1 MNKEEFIAELKD
13 GLSGLPQNDIDER
26 VLFYTEMIDD
36 RMEEGMSEEEA
47 ISGIG
52 SVEEIVS
59 QIISEVPLT
68 KIVKKR
74 ITPDRALRTWEI
86 VLIVLGSPL
95 WLSLLLAALCVILAM
110 YAVVWSVILSLWAA
124 ELSLIACALSGIAG
138 AVVSWCHG
146 DLLPGFA
153 MLGAGFLSG
162 GLSVFGFFGCLAAS
176 KGILILT
183 KKAMLWIKSRFIR
196 KDVLTSLGL
205 AILMGVLLIS
215 DFDVSKLDKTE
226 YETNTHRVSEDF
238 DKIIINTQETDIVL
252 LASDDNV
259 SKVICMEQKKLK
271 HSVSVENGT
280 LQISEMDTRK
290 WYDHI
295 TLFAKPVSLKIYL
308 PSDQLES
315 LRIDSGTGDVS
326 VPAALTF
333 GSVGMKASTGDI
345 VFESSVDG
353 ELKMI
358 TDTGDITLSG
368 VKAGK
373 IDLSVS
379 TGEILMQSVI
389 CRETA
394 SVRVET
400 GDTRITDMTCRNLLT
415 TGSTGDITLKNTV
428 ASDTFSIARS
438 TGDVILDHCVP
449 FRPRQEMCP
458 ARF

>member
-1 MNKEEFIAELKD
+1 M
-13 GLSGLPQNDIDER
+13 
-26 VLFYTEMIDD
+26 
-36 RMEEGMSEEEA
+36 
-47 ISGIG
+47 
-52 SVEEIVS
+52 
-59 QIISEVPLT
+59 
-68 KIVKKR
+68 KKTAW
-74 ITPDRALRTWEI
+74 IT
-86 VLIVLGSPL
+86 
-95 WLSLLLAALCVILAM
+95 AA
-110 YAVVWSVILSLWAA
+110 
-124 ELSLIACALSGIAG
+124 
-138 AVVSWCHG
+138 
-146 DLLPGFA
+146 
-153 MLGAGFLSG
+153 
-162 GLSVFGFFGCLAAS
+162 
-176 KGILILT
+176 
-183 KKAMLWIKSRFIR
+183 
-196 KDVLTSLGL
+196 VLTSLGL

-215 DFDVSKLDKTE
+215 DFDVSKLDKTD
-226 YETNTHRVSEDF
+226 YETNTYIVSEDF
-238 DKIIINTQETDIVL
+238 EKIKINTKETDIVL
-252 LASDDNV
+252 LASEDNTC
-259 SKVICMEQKKLK
+259 KVICVEQKKLT
-271 HSVSVENGT
+271 HSVSAENGT

-438 TGDVILDHCVP
+438 TGDVILDHCDAGQITIQTTTGDVSGTLLTEKIFIARSSTGSIHVP
-449 FRPRQEMCP
+449 DTAAGGKCQITTSTGDINIRLK
-458 ARF
+458 

>member
-1 MNKEEFIAELKD
+1 M
-13 GLSGLPQNDIDER
+13 
-26 VLFYTEMIDD
+26 
-36 RMEEGMSEEEA
+36 
-47 ISGIG
+47 
-52 SVEEIVS
+52 
-59 QIISEVPLT
+59 
-68 KIVKKR
+68 KKTAW
-74 ITPDRALRTWEI
+74 IT
-86 VLIVLGSPL
+86 
-95 WLSLLLAALCVILAM
+95 AA
-110 YAVVWSVILSLWAA
+110 
-124 ELSLIACALSGIAG
+124 
-138 AVVSWCHG
+138 
-146 DLLPGFA
+146 
-153 MLGAGFLSG
+153 
-162 GLSVFGFFGCLAAS
+162 
-176 KGILILT
+176 
-183 KKAMLWIKSRFIR
+183 
-196 KDVLTSLGL
+196 VLTSLGL

-252 LASDDNV
+252 LPSDDNV

-438 TGDVILDHCVP
+438 TGDVILDHCDAGQITIQTTTGDVSGTLLTEKIFIPRSSTGSIHVP
-449 FRPRQEMCP
+449 DTAAGGKCQITTSTGDINIRLK
-458 ARF
+458 

>member
-1 MNKEEFIAELKD
+1 M
-13 GLSGLPQNDIDER
+13 
-26 VLFYTEMIDD
+26 
-36 RMEEGMSEEEA
+36 
-47 ISGIG
+47 
-52 SVEEIVS
+52 
-59 QIISEVPLT
+59 
-68 KIVKKR
+68 KKTAW
-74 ITPDRALRTWEI
+74 IT
-86 VLIVLGSPL
+86 
-95 WLSLLLAALCVILAM
+95 AA
-110 YAVVWSVILSLWAA
+110 
-124 ELSLIACALSGIAG
+124 
-138 AVVSWCHG
+138 
-146 DLLPGFA
+146 
-153 MLGAGFLSG
+153 
-162 GLSVFGFFGCLAAS
+162 
-176 KGILILT
+176 
-183 KKAMLWIKSRFIR
+183 
-196 KDVLTSLGL
+196 VLTSLGL

-226 YETNTHRVSEDF
+226 YETNTYRVSEDF
-238 DKIIINTQETDIVL
+238 EKVKINTKETDIVL

-345 VFESSVDG
+345 
-353 ELKMI
+353 
-358 TDTGDITLSG
+358 TLSG

-400 GDTRITDMTCRNLLT
+400 GDTLITDMTCRNLLT

-438 TGDVILDHCVP
+438 TGDVILDHCDAGQITIQTTTGDVSGTLLTEKIFIARSSTGSIHVP
-449 FRPRQEMCP
+449 DTSAGGKCQITTSTGDINIRLK
-458 ARF
+458 